1 MARLLDPK
9 KRGQKRFPFEYR
21 NSANTDV
28 RITWAKARDEQQKN
42 QQEVAA
48 KVRVFAKVKQ

>member
-9 KRGQKRFPFEYR
+9 RRGQKKFPFEYR

-28 RITWAKARDEQQKN
+28 RITWDKAR
-42 QQEVAA
+42 
-48 KVRVFAKVKQ
+48 KVRQENEAERIVKVRIIGKVKP